1 MNRSWEYGR
10 THLEADRR
18 SVENV
23 RQMER
28 QMEHGAFHASGND
41 SLAAP
46 ISHEVRS

>member
-10 THLEADRR
+10 THLEADGC

-28 QMEHGAFHASGND
+28 QIEHGAFHASGNGIH
-41 SLAAP
+41 AAS